1 MSASLAWLITFSCIV
16 SPAFCFLSLNGDH
29 RFFLWFLRL
38 RRPLDRPSFHGQS
51 MPRYIPVRVQS
62 PLQRIP
68 PHLAA
73 PSDTEAGRQDTPA
86 IAAASGSS
94 GWGEKSPIGAVGL
107 SVPCAGA

>member
-1 MSASLAWLITFSCIV
+1 MSSLFALLIPFSCFV
-16 SPAFCFLSLNGDH
+16 SPSFCVLSLNGDH

-73 PSDTEAGRQDTPA
+73 PSDTEAGRQDTPG
-86 IAAASGSS
+86 IAAESVSS
-94 GWGEKSPIGAVGL
+94 GWEEKRPIGAVEV
-107 SVPCAGA
+107 SV